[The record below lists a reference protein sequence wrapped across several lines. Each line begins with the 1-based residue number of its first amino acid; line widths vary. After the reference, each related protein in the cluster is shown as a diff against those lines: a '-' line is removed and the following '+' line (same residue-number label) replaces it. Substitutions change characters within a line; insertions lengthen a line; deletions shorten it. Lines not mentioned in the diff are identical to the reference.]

1 MRNDVEDLAIRLEK
15 SMQEYTNILLDCEEE
30 SLDAAPSAAEWSP
43 IEVFGHIKALDDII
57 TYRIASTVTQ
67 DTPQLVN
74 FDTDAWEQA
83 AGYTDSPLDQ
93 TLMAFA
99 RHRSEMIWQ
108 MRHFADSVWDRKAIH
123 PIRGEVTLIELVE
136 IFTKHEEEHLEQLKA
151 IFVEN

>member
-57 TYRIASTVTQ
+57 TYRIAAVITQ

-74 FDTDAWEQA
+74 FDIDAWEQA
-83 AGYTDSPLDQ
+83 AGYTASPLDQ

-99 RHRSEMIWQ
+99 RHRSEMLWQ
-108 MRHFADSVWDRKAIH
+108 LRRFPDSVWDRKAIH
-123 PIRGEVTLIELVE
+123 PSRGEITLFELVH
-136 IFTKHEEEHLEQLKA
+136 IFAKHEEEHLEQLKA
-151 IFVEN
+151 IFVE